1 MKNHYKDALLLAK
14 RCMALKIIIKSS
26 FTRGVR
32 NEKPIKLQARRVFQ
46 DECQYYFLRYMTSF
60 TSLTVLF
67 TSGKAAATRLG
78 A

>member
-1 MKNHYKDALLLAK
+1 MKNHYKDAFLPAK

-26 FTRGVR
+26 FTSVVK
-32 NEKPIKLQARRVFQ
+32 NEKPIKLQARWVFP
-46 DECQYYFLRYMTSF
+46 DKCQYYFLRYMTSF
-60 TSLTVLF
+60 TSFTVLF